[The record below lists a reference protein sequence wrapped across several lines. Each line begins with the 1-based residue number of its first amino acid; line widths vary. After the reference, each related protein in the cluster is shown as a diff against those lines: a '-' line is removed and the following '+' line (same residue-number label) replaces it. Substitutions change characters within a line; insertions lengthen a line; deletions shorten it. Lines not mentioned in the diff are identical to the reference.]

1 MHILIANDDGYLAPG
16 LLALVNALRPLGKIT
31 VIAPEQNHSG
41 ASNSLTLSRPL
52 TVNRMAGGD
61 RDNFLYVNGTPTDC
75 VHIALTGLLD
85 SKPDLVVS
93 GINQGENMGEDVL
106 YSGTVAAAIE
116 GVMFGIPAIA
126 FSQVA
131 KGWARL
137 DDAAQIARDIVM
149 QQINSPVDGVLTAGE
164 KPTLLN
170 VNIPNLPYESLKS
183 WRVTRLGNRHHS
195 QNVIMQNN
203 PRGEPIY
210 WIGPPGDARD
220 ATEGTDFHAINQG
233 QVSITPLQLDLSH
246 LKTREKMIQSQWQ
259 KN

>member
-131 KGWARL
+131 KGWSRL

-149 QQINSPVDGVLTAGE
+149 QQISAPVDGVLNAGE

-170 VNIPNLPYESLKS
+170 VNIPNLPYQSLKS

-246 LKTREKMIQSQWQ
+246 VQTREKMIQSQWH